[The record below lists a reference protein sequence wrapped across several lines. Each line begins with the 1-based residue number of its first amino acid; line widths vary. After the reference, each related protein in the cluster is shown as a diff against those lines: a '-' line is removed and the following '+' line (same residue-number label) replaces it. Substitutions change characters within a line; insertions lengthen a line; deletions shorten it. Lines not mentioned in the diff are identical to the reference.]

1 MGKNSFTLKY
11 LFKNKVSIFFVI
23 FLAIAASFFNVGTA
37 FLLKLIADS
46 VLNYEL
52 NKMILLG
59 GCTVVYI
66 FVAVLSDFLAHYSRI
81 KFCKNISYLLKN
93 DIVFNLLNK
102 SVLHKEKKSYSDY
115 QSLLLN
121 DILSLEQNYFEA
133 ILSCL
138 YQALNLVFSFLAI
151 LYIQPFF
158 LPVIL
163 VICILPIL
171 FPKLTQNKL
180 EILQKNKSETRSFFI
195 KKLSDVLNGFRPIKM
210 YGAEAAGVKYSD
222 DSNYDYTQAEIKLA
236 KRENLIMSSAF
247 GLGLLIILLTWVSGA
262 FFIRAGLLT
271 FSGLIVLTKIAES
284 IAGPFQIIGERYA
297 GIMSSK
303 AIKKTIKSVL
313 QEKEDI
319 YKIKDFKEIRI
330 KDCVIVKEEKE
341 CLQIENLSLKQGIE
355 FL

>member
-1 MGKNSFTLKY
+1 MEKNSFTLKY

-23 FLAIAASFFNVGTA
+23 FLALAASFFNVGTA

-171 FPKLTQNKL
+171 FPRLTQNKL
-180 EILQKNKSETRSFFI
+180 ELLQKNKSETRSFFI
-195 KKLSDVLNGFRPIKM
+195 KKLSDVLNGFRTIKM
-210 YGAEAAGVKYSD
+210 YGAEAAGVKYSN
-222 DSNYDYTQAEIKLA
+222 DSNYDYTPSRNK
-236 KRENLIMSSAF
+236 
-247 GLGLLIILLTWVSGA
+247 TC
-262 FFIRAGLLT
+262 
-271 FSGLIVLTKIAES
+271 
-284 IAGPFQIIGERYA
+284 
-297 GIMSSK
+297 K
-303 AIKKTIKSVL
+303 A
-313 QEKEDI
+313 
-319 YKIKDFKEIRI
+319 
-330 KDCVIVKEEKE
+330 
-341 CLQIENLSLKQGIE
+341 
-355 FL
+355 